1 MTVPDDLDAADII
14 HRTASNERITS
25 ATGRWGERVSI
36 GVTRALA
43 ADLSRR
49 LPNVAI
55 ENRRSYEPSRRLL
68 VDVEH
73 FEIGEDGR
81 CTLTAR
87 WRMTT
92 ADGKV
97 VADSRRA
104 TFSDAAPSNT
114 DAAVA
119 QAMTAAIDQLATE
132 MAVTVRAS
140 LGSGAR

>member
-1 MTVPDDLDAADII
+1 
-14 HRTASNERITS
+14 
-25 ATGRWGERVSI
+25 
-36 GVTRALA
+36 
-43 ADLSRR
+43 
-49 LPNVAI
+49 
-55 ENRRSYEPSRRLL
+55 